1 MIKSILVPLDGSGF
15 AEQALPWAACLA
27 RATGSLLEL
36 VRVHDPVPPW
46 TIASE
51 GAVAATAFDPSI
63 RDAEEQYLANGVA
76 RLKEGGF
83 TPVGYTLLDGEVA
96 ETIARHAE
104 DNAFGLVVLATHG
117 RGAVSR
123 LWLGSVSDALVRRL
137 TVPVLL
143 IRPTEEAVV
152 APVTQFRKALVAL
165 DGSAESESAL
175 VAALALS
182 DPKRTELI
190 LVRVVTP
197 VPIIADAGMPATP
210 VVDEGL
216 TDALRAQAG
225 EYLVG
230 VAARVRSPSVKVTT
244 RVLLEPGVA
253 NAILHEASLAGA
265 EFVAL
270 ATHGARGIRRMVLGS
285 VADKVLRGA
294 DRPVLLTR
302 VPDRR

>member
-1 MIKSILVPLDGSGF
+1 MIKSILVPLDGSAF

-27 RATGSLLEL
+27 RSTGSLLEL

-63 RDAEEQYLANGVA
+63 RDAEEQYLANCVA

-83 TPVGYTLLDGEVA
+83 GPVGYTLLDGEVA

-104 DNAFGLVVLATHG
+104 DNAFGLTVLATHG

-143 IRPTEEAVV
+143 IRPSEEAVV
-152 APVTQFRKALVAL
+152 PPATQFRKALVAL
-165 DGSAESESAL
+165 DGSVESESAL
-175 VAALALS
+175 HAALALS
-182 DPKRTELI
+182 DPRRSELI
-190 LVRVVTP
+190 LVRVVPP

-216 TDALRAQAG
+216 TEALRAQS
-225 EYLVG
+225 EDYLAG
-230 VAARVRSPSVKVTT
+230 VASRVRSPSVTVST
-244 RVLLEPGVA
+244 RVLTEPGVA
-253 NAILHEASLAGA
+253 NAILHEASIAGA

>member
-63 RDAEEQYLANGVA
+63 RDAEEQYLANCVA

-83 TPVGYTLLDGEVA
+83 APVGYTLLDGEVA
-96 ETIARHAE
+96 ETIACHAE

-143 IRPTEEAVV
+143 IRPTEETVL

-165 DGSAESESAL
+165 DGSTESESAL
-175 VAALALS
+175 AAALALS
-182 DPKRTELI
+182 DPKRAELI

-216 TDALRAQAG
+216 TDALRAQAEG
-225 EYLVG
+225 YLAG
-230 VAARVRSPSVKVTT
+230 VAARVQSPSVKVTT

-270 ATHGARGIRRMVLGS
+270 ATHGARGLRRMVLGS
-285 VADKVLRGA
+285 VADKVVRGA

>member
-1 MIKSILVPLDGSGF
+1 
-15 AEQALPWAACLA
+15 
-27 RATGSLLEL
+27 
-36 VRVHDPVPPW
+36 
-46 TIASE
+46 
-51 GAVAATAFDPSI
+51 
-63 RDAEEQYLANGVA
+63 
-76 RLKEGGF
+76 
-83 TPVGYTLLDGEVA
+83 
-96 ETIARHAE
+96 
-104 DNAFGLVVLATHG
+104 VL
-117 RGAVSR
+117 
-123 LWLGSVSDALVRRL
+123 
-137 TVPVLL
+137 
-143 IRPTEEAVV
+143 

-165 DGSAESESAL
+165 DGSTESESAL
-175 VAALALS
+175 AAALALS
-182 DPKRTELI
+182 DPKRAELI

-270 ATHGARGIRRMVLGS
+270 ATHGARGLRRMVLGS
-285 VADKVLRGA
+285 VADKVVRGA